1 VDGAAHGEALEELVR
16 EHAALRRVAEL
27 VAREPS
33 RAEVFAV
40 VTREAGE
47 LLGAQRTT
55 LLRVESPEWAVV
67 EAGWSG
73 SAAPPIPAGHRGA
86 IDGRG
91 ILGRMLQVAAPVRIE
106 DFDEV
111 GGEVAKLMRELG
123 IRSAAAGP
131 IILRGR
137 VWGALSANWPASVPM
152 PAGAED
158 RVAAFAELV
167 AQAIENAEARDE
179 LAASRARL
187 VQAADEARRRIER
200 DLHDGAQQRLVA
212 AALEL
217 TLLER
222 RIERDPDGARSLLGR
237 VREQLD
243 VGLAELRDLAR
254 GIHPAVLTERG
265 LEAALDALVRRAP
278 MAVELR
284 AAVPERVDAAIEA
297 AAYFLVSEALTNVAK
312 YAQADAVSV
321 EVAAAGDVLVVTISD
336 DGVGGADPERGSGLR
351 GLVDRVSAIGGRL
364 DVSSPPGEGTRLRA
378 HLPTHVLGSLNGRSA
393 G

>member
-1 VDGAAHGEALEELVR
+1 LVDASATGAALEELAR
-16 EHAALRRVAEL
+16 EHAALRRVAML

-40 VTREAGE
+40 VIRELGE

-55 LLRVESPEWAVV
+55 LLRVESPDWARV
-67 EAGWSG
+67 EASWSAG
-73 SAAPPIPAGHRGA
+73 AGPTIPVGHRGA

-91 ILGRMLQVAAPVRIE
+91 ILGRMLRVAAPVRIE

-111 GGEVAKLMRELG
+111 GGKVAALMRELG

-137 VWGALSANWPASVPM
+137 VWGALSATWPDGISM
-152 PAGAED
+152 PVGAED

-167 AQAIENAEARDE
+167 AQAIENAETREE

-222 RIERDPDGARSLLGR
+222 RLARDPDGARARLAR
-237 VREQLD
+237 VREQLER
-243 VGLAELRDLAR
+243 GLAELRDLAR

-265 LEAALDALVRRAP
+265 LEAALDALVQRAA
-278 MAVELR
+278 MTVELR
-284 AAVPERVDAAIEA
+284 AAVPERLDAAIEA

-312 YAQADAVSV
+312 YAQADTVSV
-321 EVAAAGDVLVVTISD
+321 EVASTGDALVVAISD

-364 DVSSPPGEGTRLRA
+364 ELSSPPGEGTRVRA
-378 HLPTHVLGSLNGRSA
+378 HLPTHVLGSLNGH
-393 G
+393 

>member
-1 VDGAAHGEALEELVR
+1 LVDASATGAALEELAR
-16 EHAALRRVAEL
+16 EHAALRRVAML

-40 VTREAGE
+40 VIRELGE

-55 LLRVESPEWAVV
+55 LLRVESPDWARV
-67 EAGWSG
+67 EASWSAG
-73 SAAPPIPAGHRGA
+73 AGPTIPVGHRGA

-91 ILGRMLQVAAPVRIE
+91 ILGRMLRVATPVRIE

-111 GGEVAKLMRELG
+111 GGKVAALMRELG

-137 VWGALSANWPASVPM
+137 VWGALSATWPDGISM
-152 PAGAED
+152 PVGAED

-167 AQAIENAEARDE
+167 AQAIENAETREE

-222 RIERDPDGARSLLGR
+222 RLARDPDGARARLAR
-237 VREQLD
+237 VREQLEC
-243 VGLAELRDLAR
+243 GLAELRDLAR

-265 LEAALDALVRRAP
+265 LEAALDALVQRAA
-278 MAVELR
+278 MTVELR
-284 AAVPERVDAAIEA
+284 AAVPERLDAAIEA

-312 YAQADAVSV
+312 YAHADAVSV
-321 EVAAAGDVLVVTISD
+321 EVASTGDALVVAISD

-364 DVSSPPGEGTRLRA
+364 ELSSPPGEGTRVRA
-378 HLPTHVLGSLNGRSA
+378 HLPTHVLGSLNGH
-393 G
+393 